1 MFLKILGSFI
11 VLAASSM
18 MGFAM
23 ARDCARRPQQLREL
37 QGILQM
43 FENEI
48 TYLSNVL
55 SEAFEKICL
64 VSSSETTVFLKETIK
79 NIKHGPVNNTYEA
92 WEKAV
97 RENIRKTALNK
108 EDEKTLISFGK
119 MLGNSDL
126 EGQIKN
132 IRLTMNQLRMQE
144 EKAEESR
151 KKNESMFKNLG
162 ILGGLA
168 VVIILM

>member
-1 MFLKILGSFI
+1 MI
-11 VLAASSM
+11 
-18 MGFAM
+18 GFAM

-37 QGILQM
+37 QGTLQM

-48 TYLSNVL
+48 SYLSNVL
-55 SEAFEKICL
+55 SDAFGKMCYT
-64 VSSSETTVFLKETIK
+64 SSSETAVFFKETIE
-79 NIKHGPVNNTYEA
+79 NINQGCALNACQA

-97 RENIRKTALNK
+97 RENIRKTALNN

-119 MLGNSDL
+119 MLGNSDM

-132 IRLTMNQLRMQE
+132 IRLTLTQLKLQE
-144 EKAEESR
+144 QKAEESR